1 MKENFKRLAN
11 IFVLFTLLLAV
22 RGQAAGNLGG
32 AHNYLVGRGITD
44 ITGPAWGVQM
54 WGFSY
59 DGQLT
64 EGIHIRQKSRAF
76 VIAENNGEG
85 RLVFASVDI
94 GSIEHN
100 ITLEVVDRLQ
110 SRYGDTYTL
119 ANVILSAT
127 HTHAAPAGYWHNRF
141 DLGLAGPFYQEYF
154 DSIVRGIVASI
165 EMAHGNIQPASIF
178 IDTGDVEGAGI
189 NRSLIAYEQN
199 PKEER
204 DKYTATID
212 KEMTLLKLSTDSGDI
227 GMINW
232 HAVHP
237 TSMTYYNRLISGDHK
252 GYASGIF
259 EREMYQAA
267 DTAPPFVAAFAQA
280 NPGDVTPNLNLD
292 NTGPGENDFEST
304 RIIGDRQLSVARRL
318 FNEASEQLVGK
329 IDYRQVYVDLSNFEV
344 ADTFTRSGPKHTCPS
359 AYGYSFAGGSTEDGG
374 GHFLFEE
381 GMTEQSIIYDFLI
394 KILTGIG
401 PYTPEVKK
409 CQTPKAIL
417 WQTGTGNPPLQSQIR
432 SISVARIGQLVLIAV
447 PAEVTTMAGRRLRNT
462 VMAQLGDWAKYAVIA
477 GYSNGYAG
485 YVTTSEEYRLQQYE
499 GGHTLHGQWTL
510 GAYEQTSSELAL
522 ALEHNDKIA
531 QTIEYDDWRG
541 KTTSTPL
548 ISNEADVLPE
558 EVGFGE
564 AMALEST
571 HFSKGEKVT
580 ATFWSSDPS
589 ANFGFQG
596 HYLEIQRKED
606 NIWVTVYTDDDWATK
621 IQWQPESGAYLAQV
635 TWDIHN
641 EARLG
646 IYRIKHSGQFTSAKG
661 KKLGFEGESALF
673 FVE

>member
-1 MKENFKRLAN
+1 ML
-11 IFVLFTLLLAV
+11 IVV
-22 RGQAAGNLGG
+22 RIQAAETVGW

-76 VIAENNGEG
+76 VIAENNGES
-85 RLVFASVDI
+85 RLVFVSVDI

-100 ITLEVVDRLQ
+100 IALEVVDRLQ
-110 SRYGDTYTL
+110 VRYGSTYTL
-119 ANVILSAT
+119 DNVILSAT

-141 DLGLAGPFYQEYF
+141 DLDLAGPFYREYF
-154 DSIVRGIVASI
+154 DHIVQGIVASI
-165 EMAHGNIQPASIF
+165 EMAHGNIQPASIL

-189 NRSLIAYEQN
+189 NRSLIAYAQN

-204 DKYTATID
+204 DKYTANID
-212 KEMTLLKLSTDSGDI
+212 KEMTLLKFSTDSGDI

-252 GYASGIF
+252 GYASGEF
-259 EREMYQAA
+259 EREIRQAFNS
-267 DTAPPFVAAFAQA
+267 APLFVAAFAQA

-304 RIIGDRQLSVARRL
+304 RIIGDRQLSVARSL
-318 FNEASEQLVGK
+318 FKEASEKLTGK

-344 ADTFTRSGPKHTCPS
+344 ADTYTGEGPQHTCPS

-381 GMTEQSIIYDFLI
+381 GMTDQSIIYDFLI
-394 KILTGIG
+394 RILTGVQ

-432 SISVARIGQLVLIAV
+432 SVSVARIGQLVLLAV
-447 PAEVTTMAGRRLRNT
+447 PGEVTTMAGRRLRNT
-462 VMAQLGDWAKYAVIA
+462 VMSQLGDWAKYVVIA

-485 YVTTSEEYRLQQYE
+485 YVTTPEEYRLQQYE

-510 GAYEQTSSELAL
+510 GAYEQVTGELAI
-522 ALEHNDKIA
+522 ALEKNEDVL
-531 QTIEYDDWRG
+531 QTVLYDDWRG
-541 KTTSTPL
+541 KTISTPL
-548 ISNEADVLPE
+548 VSNAADVLPKGIE
-558 EVGFGE
+558 FGE
-564 AMALEST
+564 AMALENT
-571 HFSKGEKVT
+571 HYAKGEIVT
-580 ATFWSSDPS
+580 ARFWSSDPS
-589 ANFGFQG
+589 ANFGFEG
-596 HYLEIQRKED
+596 RYLEIERKES
-606 NIWVTVYTDDDWATK
+606 NTWVTAFADDDWATK
-621 IQWQPESGAYLAQV
+621 IQWEPNSGAYIARV
-635 TWDIHN
+635 TWDIHKN
-641 EARLG
+641 ARSG
-646 IYRIKHSGQFTSAKG
+646 VYRIRHFGQYTDKNG
-661 KKLGFEGESALF
+661 KKLGFEGESAPF
-673 FVE
+673 NVE